1 MIDENQT
8 ERPERLNFE
17 EKEPE
22 RENGFFRP
30 PAEKETSAETAR
42 KSGLALSA
50 GITLFG
56 AVVFMMIVG
65 YLVDRFFNS
74 TPWGLLGG
82 IVFGSIIGFI
92 QFFRLTSQIINKR
105 DE

>member
-8 ERPERLNFE
+8 KKPESPDFE
-17 EKEPE
+17 EDE
-22 RENGFFRP
+22 REQAFFQP
-30 PAEKETSAETAR
+30 PAEKETPAETAR

-56 AVVFMMIVG
+56 AVIFMMVVG

-74 TPWGLLGG
+74 SPWGLLGG

-92 QFFRLTSQIINKR
+92 QFFRLTSQILKK
-105 DE
+105 